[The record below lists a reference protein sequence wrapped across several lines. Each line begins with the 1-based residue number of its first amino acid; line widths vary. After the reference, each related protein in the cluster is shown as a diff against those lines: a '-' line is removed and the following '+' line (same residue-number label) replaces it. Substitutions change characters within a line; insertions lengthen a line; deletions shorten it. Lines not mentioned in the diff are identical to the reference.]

1 MPPSGLHGG
10 NASPSSAYR
19 RSSASPARTAGEY
32 RFCTDTSRSPRI
44 RRAARIRSASGWEKP
59 AGRILPALGAGPHGH
74 VDRAVLA
81 PAGKAA
87 PAEVALT
94 SASRITFV
102 RMRIGELAAR
112 AGTTTRTLRYYESR
126 GLLPAR
132 RGGNGYRTYDEAD
145 LKLLRQIRTLQDFG
159 FDLEETRPFV
169 ECLRAG
175 HPEGDSCPA
184 SLEVYRR
191 KLDELDE
198 LIGELQAVRAK
209 IGVRLVTAEATEAD
223 VEPPLCELGGHEL

>member
-1 MPPSGLHGG
+1 
-10 NASPSSAYR
+10 
-19 RSSASPARTAGEY
+19 
-32 RFCTDTSRSPRI
+32 
-44 RRAARIRSASGWEKP
+44 
-59 AGRILPALGAGPHGH
+59 
-74 VDRAVLA
+74 
-81 PAGKAA
+81 
-87 PAEVALT
+87 
-94 SASRITFV
+94 
-102 RMRIGELAAR
+102 MRIGELAAR

-132 RGGNGYRTYDEAD
+132 RGDNGYRTYDESD

-184 SLEVYRR
+184 SLAVYRR
-191 KLDELDE
+191 KLDELDA

-209 IGVRLVTAEATEAD
+209 IGVAAWPTAADAEGGRSRCANWEDGNCDQEQLVW
-223 VEPPLCELGGHEL
+223 PR